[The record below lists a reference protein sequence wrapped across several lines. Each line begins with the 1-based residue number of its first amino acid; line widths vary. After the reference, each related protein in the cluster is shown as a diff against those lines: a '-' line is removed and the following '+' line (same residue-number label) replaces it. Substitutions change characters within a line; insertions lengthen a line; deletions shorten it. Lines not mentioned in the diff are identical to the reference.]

1 MKTKDGKETS
11 VENLTAE
18 NYAVPSGEERLY
30 HCVIESKLFDSK
42 TGRKLSTPRVQK
54 FGMKIYER
62 VVRPSLLKQGVEI
75 IVLHD
80 AKKWTE
86 SHAREIAAAKK
97 EQAEKR
103 AQNEQA
109 KFDAAVAAAVEKALA
124 EKGAAKKSKKD
135 AKSEEAK

>member
-18 NYAVPSGEERLY
+18 NYAVPAGEERLY
-30 HCVIESKLFDSK
+30 HCVIEAKLFDSK

-54 FGMKIYER
+54 FGMKIFER

-75 IVLHD
+75 VVLHD

-97 EQAEKR
+97 AQAEKK
-103 AQNEQA
+103 AQDEQA
-109 KFDAAVAAAVEKALA
+109 KFDAAVAAAVAKALA
-124 EKGAAKKSKKD
+124 EKGAEKKSKKD
-135 AKSEEAK
+135 AKSEETK